1 MEVGVSETERILR
14 KVAEMQAENARQLK
28 KQREENA
35 RQLKEQREEN
45 DRQLKKQREENDRQ
59 LKEQREEGDRRQAE
73 TDRQL
78 QDLARSIKSLR
89 RHVGGQDNRWS
100 RIVESLVA
108 GDLRELLV
116 DMLQVDV
123 RSATRVKNSYQGKMW
138 EIDVLAENG
147 DVAVPVEVKTTLKK
161 DDIDH
166 FITRILSRFTNLI
179 PTHKNSRVYGAIA
192 YVKTGSNEEDAVDYA
207 LSKGLLVIKAMK
219 GTNSLLNSRDNEL
232 HDFNP
237 RNTKD

>member
-1 MEVGVSETERILR
+1 MRLLMEVGVSETERILR
-14 KVAEMQAENARQLK
+14 IVAEMQAENARQLK
-28 KQREENA
+28 EQREESARQREEND
-35 RQLKEQREEN
+35 RKLKEQREEN
-45 DRQLKKQREENDRQ
+45 DRK
-59 LKEQREEGDRRQAE
+59 LKEQREESDRRQAE

-147 DVAVPVEVKTTLKK
+147 DIAVPVEVKTTLKK

-166 FITRILSRFTNLI
+166 FITRILSRFTDLI

-192 YVKTGSNEEDAVDYA
+192 YVKTDSNEEDAIDYA

-219 GTNSLLNSRDNEL
+219 GTNSLVNSRDNKL

-237 RNTKD
+237 RNTQN